1 MKISLQTAGR
11 QRTRAHRVLFD
22 RDLPFK
28 PKSERRRDTY
38 QRRVKNRRQDHT
50 NWDND

>member
-1 MKISLQTAGR
+1 MVMKTQKVIVEFK

-28 PKSERRRDTY
+28 PKVVKSKLASRRRDKHQKPY
-38 QRRVKNRRQDHT
+38 IEK
-50 NWDND
+50 

>member
-1 MKISLQTAGR
+1 MKTQKVIVEFR

-28 PKSERRRDTY
+28 PKVEPSKLAYKRRDKHQKPYTE
-38 QRRVKNRRQDHT
+38 K
-50 NWDND
+50 

>member
-1 MKISLQTAGR
+1 MKTQKVIVEFR

-28 PKSERRRDTY
+28 PKVVESKLRYKRREKH
-38 QRRVKNRRQDHT
+38 QKSHEKM
-50 NWDND
+50 

>member
-1 MKISLQTAGR
+1 MKTQKVTVEFR

-28 PKSERRRDTY
+28 PKVVPSKLAYKRRDKHQKPYTE
-38 QRRVKNRRQDHT
+38 K
-50 NWDND
+50 

>member
-1 MKISLQTAGR
+1 MKTQKVIVELR

-28 PKSERRRDTY
+28 PKVVPSKLAYKRREKH
-38 QRRVKNRRQDHT
+38 QKPHT
-50 NWDND
+50 EK